1 MPSQNRFTQSG
12 YWCRWSGL
20 SSVCTHMDGNC
31 IALRLCAMERREG
44 KGVSQEVC
52 LNISKYF
59 RGKPPSAS
67 IVYHTPA
74 LLSRVYSVFF
84 ENFFERDLSR
94 SAAPLHPS
102 ASRSFSAPLI
112 PLSRASVTS
121 PWTSPP
127 PLINNDGDPSWSPPL
142 FVHPPAP
149 FSQPQLK
156 ASLPPSLPSSRWSE
170 SPFFDW
176 PSLPPK
182 RRKKSPATPQPQRK
196 FN

>member
-1 MPSQNRFTQSG
+1 MPSQNRFAQSG
-12 YWCRWSGL
+12 YWCRWGGL

-84 ENFFERDLSR
+84 ENFFEKVLSHFT
-94 SAAPLHPS
+94 APPRPSFLRLFPALSDTPSSCLHN
-102 ASRSFSAPLI
+102 FSSHPPLELSSL
-112 PLSRASVTS
+112 PLSL
-121 PWTSPP
+121 
-127 PLINNDGDPSWSPPL
+127 PLL
-142 FVHPPAP
+142 
-149 FSQPQLK
+149 
-156 ASLPPSLPSSRWSE
+156 
-170 SPFFDW
+170 
-176 PSLPPK
+176 
-182 RRKKSPATPQPQRK
+182 
-196 FN
+196 